1 MDAVAAGTLE
11 TNDELDGMGSS
22 RDSCVTR
29 AGGGCRSECS
39 GVLIWQRAHHAMG
52 FARGAGDVVGRT
64 ILGILPGYYGRPPE
78 IRNTVR
84 SIPPGLN
91 IHPSTRLVPKKCLW
105 HLFDKKPFH
114 DYCSL
119 FQVSY
124 VQISRHPCKELK

>member
-29 AGGGCRSECS
+29 AGGGCQSECS

-119 FQVSY
+119 ITSTTC
-124 VQISRHPCKELK
+124 IC